1 MRDESGET
9 ALHKAAFNGHVEC
22 CKACLDQGVSVNT
35 KYAPPLSH
43 LLLLLCSLS
52 DPYSSSPLILGTIDK
67 RYLCIW
73 HASMDFQIVSSSYW
87 KTSMISIPVSPLP
100 LSLLHFTSLHFTSL
114 HFTSLHFTSLHFT
127 SLHFTSLHFTLFFF
141 LFHPFRASINAKDAD
156 GETPL
161 HYAALNGHLD
171 CVRFLLKDNADVNL
185 TDAEGS
191 TPLHKVTSLFSIFTC
206 FFFVLSFLRFYLT
219 ILYRLRLMGI

>member
-1 MRDESGET
+1 MRHPSLTSYSSCAHSLILLELTFNSRDNRQEIP
-9 ALHKAAFNGHVEC
+9 LHLACFNGFSDCVEF
-22 CKACLDQGVSVNT
+22 LLEN
-35 KYAPPLSH
+35 KYDFHPGFFST
-43 LLLLLCSLS
+43 SL
-52 DPYSSSPLILGTIDK
+52 
-67 RYLCIW
+67 
-73 HASMDFQIVSSSYW
+73 
-87 KTSMISIPVSPLP
+87 
-100 LSLLHFTSLHFTSL
+100 TSLHFTSL

-127 SLHFTSLHFTLFFF
+127 SLHFTSFFF

-191 TPLHKVTSLFSIFTC
+191 TPLHKVTSLFSIFTLFLFC

>member
-1 MRDESGET
+1 MRHPSLTSYSSCAHSLILLELTFNSRDNRQEIP
-9 ALHKAAFNGHVEC
+9 LHLACFNGFSDCVEF
-22 CKACLDQGVSVNT
+22 LLEN
-35 KYAPPLSH
+35 KYDFHPGFFST
-43 LLLLLCSLS
+43 SL
-52 DPYSSSPLILGTIDK
+52 
-67 RYLCIW
+67 
-73 HASMDFQIVSSSYW
+73 
-87 KTSMISIPVSPLP
+87 
-100 LSLLHFTSLHFTSL
+100 TSLHFTSL
-114 HFTSLHFTSLHFT
+114 HFIL
-127 SLHFTSLHFTLFFF
+127 F

-191 TPLHKVTSLFSIFTC
+191 TPLHKVTSLFSIFTLFLFC